1 MLSVNNLSLQFGKRI
16 LFDEVNIMDN
26 IRPAIILKV
35 TNNAANRT
43 VYRSIRAGSGKK
55 GPNFFGGKARS
66 AVVLAASASPAV
78 TGDNSKCILANKS
91 KDANFLYYHVVPPTR
106 DSALYDKRY
115 QLYTTVTIGG
125 NTITLA
131 GSIRPKQGGALR
143 LKTDPTGSVG
153 GAFVVPVSKFATGT
167 RLFKLTDT
175 SSGDV
180 STAKTFAEQNFE
192 SSGVKMKI
200 HNTYVTTR
208 VPVIKRETVTRSKT
222 IYR

>member
-1 MLSVNNLSLQFGKRI
+1 MRNPRHGRSVVATDSYGDRKARQTRAGIHFNADGMRPSTTLFPF
-16 LFDEVNIMDN
+16 FDEVNIMDN

-55 GPNFFGGKARS
+55 GPNFFGGKSRS

-78 TGDNSKCILANKS
+78 TGDDSKCILANKS
-91 KDANFLYYHVVPPTR
+91 KDASFLYYHVIPPTR

-153 GAFVVPVSKFATGT
+153 GVFVV
-167 RLFKLTDT
+167 
-175 SSGDV
+175 
-180 STAKTFAEQNFE
+180 Q
-192 SSGVKMKI
+192 
-200 HNTYVTTR
+200 
-208 VPVIKRETVTRSKT
+208 
-222 IYR
+222 